1 MNLRPSTFN
10 LQLLRGRPQEPLRLC
25 VSVANPAL
33 QIKKPPQNVR
43 KNVRACLKNRP
54 AMGLRARQAGW
65 RGATREHIREKSVTE
80 EQQRQP
86 ACPAARPPGIFFSHA
101 LKAMQGNASVFDPLP
116 PGGARFNGPDTQKTL
131 FSTILHLFQPLNSCR
146 FYPQNTRILMQKIPQ
161 NINPPFTS

>member
-116 PGGARFNGPDTQKTL
+116 PGGGQIQRPGHAKNLIFNHFTL
-131 FSTILHLFQPLNSCR
+131 VPTAQFMSFLPPKYANFDAK
-146 FYPQNTRILMQKIPQ
+146 NTPKY
-161 NINPPFTS
+161 